1 MYTFILMAMMVPYY
15 QVLSNE
21 ISSFESLSNPCQQ
34 PEHDAVSTIDS
45 APRLRP
51 RQLSREKVEA
61 GR

>member
-1 MYTFILMAMMVPYY
+1 MAMMVPCY
-15 QVLSNE
+15 QVLNYE

-34 PEHDAVSTIDS
+34 QEHDAVSTIDS

-51 RQLSREKVEA
+51 WQLSREKVEG

>member
-1 MYTFILMAMMVPYY
+1 MAMMVPYY

-21 ISSFESLSNPCQQ
+21 ISSFESLTNPCQQ

-51 RQLSREKVEA
+51 RQFSREKVEVE
-61 GR
+61 R